1 MKPKF
6 HVEGVIFRYD
16 PENDTI
22 DKIKSIPEKDILIIL
37 TGSWKG
43 EIYFSKPGSKV
54 FLFVED

>member
-22 DKIKSIPEKDILIIL
+22 DKIKSIPDKDILIIL

-54 FLFVED
+54 FLFV